1 MAGPASR
8 GNGGGACGH
17 EEQGRDTGD
26 GDEFFRCFQPLPLH
40 FSLFRH
46 RELSMDWAAHYRP
59 QRLQDII
66 GNGQAIRQIAEWG
79 GQTWHTGARPLILY
93 GKPGIGKTTAAHAFA
108 RDMHW
113 DVIELNASDQ
123 RTKGGSSRELQVR
136 AAPPQA

>member
-1 MAGPASR
+1 
-8 GNGGGACGH
+8 
-17 EEQGRDTGD
+17 
-26 GDEFFRCFQPLPLH
+26 
-40 FSLFRH
+40 
-46 RELSMDWAAHYRP
+46 MDWAAHYRP